1 MLTWAFWAREVVA
14 IIGSERAR
22 DFPEARP
29 ECHETLLTVGLCI
42 RFRGWAVVAIMSVT
56 LQSPRYARSQ
66 AGAVVLSFRSAHLLR
81 HPVAPT
87 PETLPSRQPDAERDA
102 RHAALLAAAAQGDA
116 RAFEEFYRLTID
128 LASVVVRRI
137 AGPNQTEDV
146 LSDAYFQAW
155 QQAHL
160 FDPRRGSALT
170 WLLTTARSRALDRWR
185 AERLRHGGLDG
196 APEFDAA
203 AQEDAASPGPETL
216 LEATQA
222 SQHLHAALTR
232 LSANERWVLGLA
244 YYRDQTHGEIAALT
258 GLPLGTVK
266 SLISRSQ
273 SKLREALTP
282 APRISAA
289 PNLL

>member
-1 MLTWAFWAREVVA
+1 MMA
-14 IIGSERAR
+14 S
-22 DFPEARP
+22 
-29 ECHETLLTVGLCI
+29 GLCI
-42 RFRGWAVVAIMSVT
+42 QLRTRAVVVIMSVT
-56 LQSPRYARSQ
+56 LQSPRHAAAR
-66 AGAVVLSFRSAHLLR
+66 AGAVVLSFGSALLLR
-81 HPVAPT
+81 HPVTPT
-87 PETLPSRQPDAERDA
+87 PETLPVRPPPSDGERDA
-102 RHAALLAAAAQGDA
+102 HHAALLAAAAQGDA

-128 LASVVVRRI
+128 LATAVVRRI

-155 QQAHL
+155 QQARQ
-160 FDPRRGSALT
+160 FDPLRGSALS
-170 WLLTTARSRALDRWR
+170 WFLTTARSRALDRWR

-196 APEFDAA
+196 APEFDAPA
-203 AQEDAASPGPETL
+203 LQDEASPGPDTL

-222 SQHLHAALTR
+222 GQHLHAALTR

-244 YYRDQTHGEIAALT
+244 YYRDLTHSEIAALT

-282 APRISAA
+282 ATRLRAA

>member
-1 MLTWAFWAREVVA
+1 MMMW
-14 IIGSERAR
+14 
-22 DFPEARP
+22 
-29 ECHETLLTVGLCI
+29 GLCI
-42 RFRGWAVVAIMSVT
+42 QARAWAVVVIMSVT
-56 LQSPRYARSQ
+56 LQSPRHAAPP
-66 AGAVVLSFRSAHLLR
+66 AGAVVLLFGSAHPLR
-81 HPVAPT
+81 QPVTPT
-87 PETLPSRQPDAERDA
+87 PETLPVRPSDAERDA

-128 LASVVVRRI
+128 LATAVVRRI

-155 QQAHL
+155 QQAQQ
-160 FDPRRGSALT
+160 FDPRRGSALS
-170 WLLTTARSRALDRWR
+170 WFLTTARSRALDRWR

-196 APEFDAA
+196 APEFDAPA
-203 AQEDAASPGPETL
+203 LQDEASPGPDTL

-222 SQHLHAALTR
+222 GQHLHAALTR

-244 YYRDQTHGEIAALT
+244 YYRDLTHGEIAALT

-273 SKLREALTP
+273 GKLREALTP
-282 APRISAA
+282 AARSSAT
-289 PNLL
+289 PHLL

>member
-1 MLTWAFWAREVVA
+1 M
-14 IIGSERAR
+14 
-22 DFPEARP
+22 
-29 ECHETLLTVGLCI
+29 
-42 RFRGWAVVAIMSVT
+42 
-56 LQSPRYARSQ
+56 
-66 AGAVVLSFRSAHLLR
+66 R

-216 LEATQA
+216 LEATQT